1 MSAERPQRRTAAS
14 RRPRRFGRYVARRA
28 IGRGGFATVYEGFDG
43 ELQRPV
49 AIKVSHSAKGDC
61 AERHS
66 AFLKEARQLARL
78 QHPRIVT
85 VFDAGVEGEYRYI
98 VSALLTGQ
106 SLLQHLKDRRPDFRE
121 TARIVAG
128 IADALAHAHEQGV
141 VHRDVKPSNVILTDD
156 GTPVLV
162 DFGLA
167 FNQDDAGLLAPG
179 RPAGTPGYM
188 SPEQVSGKAHAI
200 GARSDVYSLGV
211 VLYRMLCGVLPFAAA
226 DRSKLYRRI
235 LEAQP
240 DPPSRIDAGVPETL
254 ERICLRAMAR
264 NRAERYDTA
273 RELADALRAFLA
285 TGTGEGTERPGT
297 GRANLFDESSF
308 FETSAGVAS
317 VVVDPLDARACFQDG
332 REALESAHYLRAR
345 ARFETA
351 LEAAGAS
358 QTLAAAEARI
368 RIGLAHALLLVEGPA
383 HPEIERSLARA
394 LEAAAREGDREA
406 RWPVLELAAAAALAR
421 GEHER
426 ALDVARDLLAAAR
439 EGNGGDDGEDGED
452 GTGARFVEAHRVAG
466 VALGMIGDHVA
477 GQTHLEQVIE
487 RYEPPDPG
495 AGAAP
500 GAYDACVV
508 SLACLAS
515 GLWVLGRVRAGEQRL
530 HEALALAG
538 EIEHPPSDAFA
549 SAAAARVRAERR
561 DWPGARDAVRR
572 LGRVASG
579 YALAQWLP
587 WSAVLEGVVTA
598 ASGDPEDGIVHVQD
612 GLNGLRN
619 VGADGGRPYALLAL
633 GRVCLAAAQVQR
645 GLESIDE
652 GLAACRE
659 LGREYESELLR
670 TRAAL
675 LLARSAGLEPEAEDS
690 LLRAREVACG
700 QGAHMYALR
709 AVLDLAPLWMHA
721 GRDGEARAA
730 LEAAL
735 QWFPGDESAPELAR
749 ARALRTRLERAAG

>member
-1 MSAERPQRRTAAS
+1 MSAERPQRRSTAS

-49 AIKVSHSAKGDC
+49 AIKVSHAAKGDC

-98 VSALLTGQ
+98 VSALLTGK
-106 SLLQHLKDRRPDFRE
+106 SLFQHLKDHRPDFRE
-121 TARIVAG
+121 TARIVAD
-128 IADALAHAHEQGV
+128 IADALAHAHAQEV

-167 FNQDDAGLLAPG
+167 FNQGDAGLLAPG

-188 SPEQVSGKAHAI
+188 SPEQVSGKGHTI

-211 VLYRMLCGVLPFAAA
+211 VLYRMLCGVLPFVAS
-226 DRSKLYRRI
+226 DRSKLYRQI
-235 LEAQP
+235 LEVQP
-240 DPPSRIDAGVPETL
+240 DPPSRIDAEVPETL

-273 RELADALRAFLA
+273 RELADDLRAYLESGA
-285 TGTGEGTERPGT
+285 GEGTERSS
-297 GRANLFDESSF
+297 ADHADLLDESTF
-308 FETSAGVAS
+308 FETSASVAS

-332 REALESAHYLRAR
+332 REALENAHYLRAK

-358 QTLAAAEARI
+358 ETLAAAEARI
-368 RIGLAHALLLVEGPA
+368 RIGLVHALLLVEGPA

-394 LEAAAREGDREA
+394 LEIAAREGDREA
-406 RWPVLELAAAAALAR
+406 RWPALELAAAAALAR

-426 ALDVARDLLAAAR
+426 ALEIAQELLAAAR
-439 EGNGGDDGEDGED
+439 EGGVGDDAGNGVR
-452 GTGARFVEAHRVAG
+452 ARFVEAHRVAG
-466 VALGMIGDHVA
+466 MALGLLGDRVA
-477 GQTHLEQVIE
+477 GQTHLDQVIE

-495 AGAAP
+495 TGAAP

-515 GLWVLGRVRAGEQRL
+515 NLWVLGRVRAGEQRL
-530 HEALALAG
+530 LEALALAG

-549 SAAAARVRAERR
+549 SAAAARIRAERR
-561 DWPGARDAVRR
+561 DWAGAQDAVRR
-572 LGRVASG
+572 LVRVASG

-587 WSAVLEGVVTA
+587 WSAVLEGIVTA
-598 ASGDPEDGIVHVQD
+598 AAGDPDDGIVHVQD

-619 VGADGGRPYALLAL
+619 IGADGSRPYALLAL

-652 GLAACRE
+652 GLAACHER
-659 LGREYESELLR
+659 GREYESELLR

-675 LLARSAGLEPEAEDS
+675 LLARSAGLEPEAEDL

-700 QGAHMYALR
+700 QRAHMYALR
-709 AVLDLAPLWMHA
+709 AVLDLAPLWMRA
-721 GRDGEARAA
+721 GKDGEARAA
-730 LEAAL
+730 LDAAL
-735 QWFPGDESAPELAR
+735 QWFSEDESAPELAQ
-749 ARALRTRLERAAG
+749 AIALRTRIERTAR